1 MTDFTVTIRTTYSFY
16 TIFLHPVKNV
26 HLNNEFKSLTKAI
39 IRTTPY
45 HLNLLSDEE
54 RVIAFHEAIKEK
66 AKGTVYDLGAGCGI
80 LSILA
85 LPYSDF
91 VYAVEIDHSAA
102 KCAESNLKPFNNV
115 LVINKDAKEV
125 IFEKK
130 ADLIIC
136 EMLDTALIDE
146 EQVPVLNSTLKYL
159 KEDGEVIPKKIING
173 AEAIEMERE
182 HICYEDNE
190 ANENPIYNVLSNF
203 IIYSEIDFKNKIEED
218 VEENLEFKISKKG
231 SVSGIKLTT
240 FTLLTDNLI
249 CGPTPMLNPPMLI
262 PTEKIN
268 VDIGDII
275 KVKLIYKMGGG
286 LDSIRTR
293 IEKIS

>member
-1 MTDFTVTIRTTYSFY
+1 M
-16 TIFLHPVKNV
+16 
-26 HLNNEFKSLTKAI
+26 HLNEFESLFKTK

-54 RVIAFHEAIKEK
+54 RVLAFKEAIKEK
-66 AKGTVYDLGAGCGI
+66 TKGTVYDIGTGCGI

-85 LPYSDF
+85 APYADF
-91 VYAVEIDHSAA
+91 IYAVEIDHTAA
-102 KCAESNLKPFNNV
+102 KHAKSNLEPFNNV
-115 LVINKDAKEV
+115 LVINKDAREV
-125 IFEKK
+125 IFPQK

-146 EQVPVLNSTLKYL
+146 EQAPVLNSILKYL
-159 KEDGEVIPKKIING
+159 KNDGEVIPQKIING
-173 AEAIEMERE
+173 AEAIDMERE
-182 HICYEDNE
+182 NICYEDNE
-190 ANENPIYNVLSNF
+190 AGENPNYEVMSNF
-203 IIYSEIDFKNKIEED
+203 MIYGEIDFKNEIKEDIEAY
-218 VEENLEFKISKKG
+218 LKFKVSKKG
-231 SVSGIKLTT
+231 SVSGIKITT

-249 CGPTPMLNPPMLI
+249 CGPTPMLNPPLLI

-268 VDIGDII
+268 VNIGDTI

-293 IEKIS
+293 IKKVS

>member
-1 MTDFTVTIRTTYSFY
+1 M
-16 TIFLHPVKNV
+16 
-26 HLNNEFKSLTKAI
+26 HLNNEFEPLIKTK

-45 HLNLLSDEE
+45 HLNLLSDKE
-54 RVIAFHEAIKEK
+54 RILAFHEAIKEK
-66 AKGTVYDLGAGCGI
+66 AKGTIYDIGAGCGI

-85 LPYSDF
+85 APHADF
-91 VYAVEIDHSAA
+91 IYAVEIDHTVA
-102 KCAESNLKPFNNV
+102 KHAESNLKSFNNV
-115 LVINKDAKEV
+115 LVINEDAKEFV
-125 IFEKK
+125 FPEK

-146 EQVPVLNSTLKYL
+146 EQVPVINSIFKYL
-159 KEDGEVIPKKIING
+159 KKDGEIIPKKVLNG
-173 AEAIEMERE
+173 AEAIDMERE

-190 ANENPIYNVLSNF
+190 ANENPNYEVMSNF
-203 IIYSEIDFKNKIEED
+203 KIYSEIDFKNEIKEN
-218 VEENLEFKISKKG
+218 VEADLEFKISKKG
-231 SVSGIKLTT
+231 SITGIKVTT

-249 CGPTPMLNPPMLI
+249 CGPTPMLNPPLLI
-262 PTEKIN
+262 PTEKIK

-293 IEKIS
+293 IEKVSYRP